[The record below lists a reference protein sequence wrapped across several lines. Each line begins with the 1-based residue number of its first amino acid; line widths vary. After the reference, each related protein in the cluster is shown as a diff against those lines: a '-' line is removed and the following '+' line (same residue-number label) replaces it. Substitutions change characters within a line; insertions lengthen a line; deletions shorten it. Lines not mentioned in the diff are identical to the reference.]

1 MSDGQ
6 DRDAGGRARRIDA
19 AAAGLLMAVAAAFFS
34 AAWREPVALY
44 DPLGPGTAPLW
55 VSVFLFA
62 MAALLFL
69 RSLRGLAVGQSSQS
83 LILGL
88 DGAQPEDYRLRPDL
102 AAIGYL
108 ATAAY
113 AGSIAIGLPFLWSTM
128 AFLAGLGCALADFRP
143 RPSAWA
149 IATGIAG
156 ALAIDHLF
164 RRILLVNL
172 P

>member
-1 MSDGQ
+1 MSAAAGRD
-6 DRDAGGRARRIDA
+6 DAGRTRRVDA
-19 AAAGLLMAVAAAFFS
+19 AAAALLMAVAGAFFA

-55 VSVFLFA
+55 VSLLLFVL
-62 MAALLFL
+62 AALLFV
-69 RSLRGLAVGQSSQS
+69 RSLRGLSVGQSSQS

-88 DGAQPEDYRLRPDL
+88 DGAPPEDYRLRPDL
-102 AAIGYL
+102 AATGYV

-113 AGSIAIGLPFLWSTM
+113 AGSIALGLPFLWSTM

-143 RPSAWA
+143 RLGAWA
-149 IATGIAG
+149 IATGVVG

-164 RRILLVNL
+164 RRVLMVNL